1 MIASQVNGGMID
13 IHTCLRYVA
22 MMTVAATPSLPL
34 AETLRGIPKV
44 ADTRAAF
51 SREGVDAPG
60 TGLRRKRGGRLRS
73 GNLQLRLAL
82 SRRRVLVST
91 QAKGSGIKQSGN
103 VDASWCRCGTR
114 AIDLQESP
122 VTLLR

>member
-1 MIASQVNGGMID
+1 MAVSHYD
-13 IHTCLRYVA
+13 
-22 MMTVAATPSLPL
+22 ATPLTGDNSVHHLRRRNP
-34 AETLRGIPKV
+34 LRGIPKV

-73 GNLQLRLAL
+73 GDLQLRLAL
-82 SRRRVLVST
+82 SRRRVLVSI